1 MRAED
6 KIQKSDWK
14 KSTKTGNT
22 FLKTFQVEV
31 SLVWCGCESLPQLFV
46 KRRQKHLSVWKEVVH
61 KQQVESKTGDS
72 HIDHHSLAA

>member
-14 KSTKTGNT
+14 KSTKTGNI

-31 SLVWCGCESLPQLFV
+31 SLV
-46 KRRQKHLSVWKEVVH
+46 
-61 KQQVESKTGDS
+61 
-72 HIDHHSLAA
+72 